1 MSVILFIVIVALFV
15 ALTPGILLSLPPKG
29 SKLVVAL
36 THGIVF
42 AVVLK
47 LIYKPIWKFTSR
59 MEGLKELDEKEDEAI
74 PLEESMIEGVSPM
87 ASKSICD
94 TLSFRQNIGLDNYVK
109 ARRAY
114 NSTGCKLLK
123 K

>member
-1 MSVILFIVIVALFV
+1 MGLILFIVIVALFV
-15 ALTPGILLSLPPKG
+15 VLTPGILLSLPPKG

-47 LIYKPIWKFTSR
+47 LIYKPLWKFTSR
-59 MEGLKELDEKEDEAI
+59 LEGMAEGADGEEEEKDKDEMTGM
-74 PLEESMIEGVSPM
+74 LEGANGGKGS
-87 ASKSICD
+87 
-94 TLSFRQNIGLDNYVK
+94 N
-109 ARRAY
+109 
-114 NSTGCKLLK
+114 K

>member
-1 MSVILFIVIVALFV
+1 MGLILFIVIVALFV
-15 ALTPGILLSLPPKG
+15 VLTPGILLSLPPKG

-47 LIYKPIWKFTSR
+47 LIYKPLWKFTSQL
-59 MEGLKELDEKEDEAI
+59 EGMGEDEN
-74 PLEESMIEGVSPM
+74 EEE
-87 ASKSICD
+87 
-94 TLSFRQNIGLDNYVK
+94 QNIDNFSNTK
-109 ARRAY
+109 EGA
-114 NSTGCKLLK
+114 NGGKDSKDSKNK